1 MADPTEAAAM
11 PAPVKPAAV
20 KTKGVAATAT
30 PPPTIAAPTVHG
42 DHYNLK

>member
-1 MADPTEAAAM
+1 MDAPTEPAAM

-20 KTKGVAATAT
+20 KTTGAATTAPT
-30 PPPTIAAPTVHG
+30 LPTIAPPTVHA